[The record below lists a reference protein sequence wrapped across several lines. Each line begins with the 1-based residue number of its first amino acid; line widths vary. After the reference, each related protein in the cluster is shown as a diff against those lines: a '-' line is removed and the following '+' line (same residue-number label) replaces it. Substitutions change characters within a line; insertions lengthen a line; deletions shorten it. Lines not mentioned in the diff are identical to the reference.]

1 MNQIDTHVCQTIESD
16 NTLENDVLL
25 ELDGITDDES
35 DVDQS
40 SVQNITLENFTELNL
55 HEYKIDGE
63 IDSKSPYVKIQI
75 EDNIKIVKKSALCW
89 LINEKIG
96 R

>member
-16 NTLENDVLL
+16 NTFENDVLL

-55 HEYKIDGE
+55 HKIDGE
-63 IDSKSPYVKIQI
+63 IDST
-75 EDNIKIVKKSALCW
+75 
-89 LINEKIG
+89 
-96 R
+96 

>member
-1 MNQIDTHVCQTIESD
+1 
-16 NTLENDVLL
+16 LEK
-25 ELDGITDDES
+25 LDGITDDES

-55 HEYKIDGE
+55 HKIDGQ